1 MQILGDAG
9 QEFGR
14 PKEEMSPQTSLIRVR
29 CIGREVAEKGQ
40 EKYQRLRNGKYL
52 KYLIVKIKPCLGCSC
67 VTLFFG
73 QVYGDSQP
81 GYSSCSNAS
90 EMPQV
95 DKESPDYEQL

>member
-1 MQILGDAG
+1 MQDKSLGD
-9 QEFGR
+9 Q
-14 PKEEMSPQTSLIRVR
+14 EEMSPKTSLIRVR

-40 EKYQRLRNGKYL
+40 EKYQRLRNGKHL

-73 QVYGDSQP
+73 QVCGDSQP
-81 GYSSCSNAS
+81 GYSCSNTS

>member
-1 MQILGDAG
+1 MQDKSLGD
-9 QEFGR
+9 Q
-14 PKEEMSPQTSLIRVR
+14 EEMSPKTSLIRVR

-40 EKYQRLRNGKYL
+40 EKYQRLRNGKHL

-73 QVYGDSQP
+73 QVCGDSQP
-81 GYSSCSNAS
+81 GYSSCSNTS